1 MKRAGS
7 RRFRLFF
14 CVLHERV
21 LTDAAPRNCPGQRKS
36 HSRAPEARRETET
49 GKGDGIL
56 SSRRQRQAGMRN
68 RQKAGTVLILLQ
80 DQERAAPRRSH
91 AEEEAKTLPRR
102 AVLRF
107 RRENSAPLKI
117 RATVRRCEGR
127 ESSRGPSCPLFLRES
142 RYFFL
147 PKRPTTAAPGRPALP
162 GLTPPRTRAPSPKL
176 FSQALNGVPPSF
188 ILRMI
193 PPSPHLSTA

>member
-68 RQKAGTVLILLQ
+68 RQKAGTVLIFLQ
-80 DQERAAPRRSH
+80 DKERAAPRRSH

-117 RATVRRCEGR
+117 RPRCAGVRGGR
-127 ESSRGPSCPLFLRES
+127 V
-142 RYFFL
+142 
-147 PKRPTTAAPGRPALP
+147 PGALPALFSCGKAATFFCRNGP
-162 GLTPPRTRAPSPKL
+162 LLPRREGLPFPA
-176 FSQALNGVPPSF
+176 
-188 ILRMI
+188 
-193 PPSPHLSTA
+193 

>member
-68 RQKAGTVLILLQ
+68 RQKAGTVLIFLQ
-80 DQERAAPRRSH
+80 DKERAAPRRSH

-147 PKRPTTAAPGRPALP
+147 PKRPTTAAP
-162 GLTPPRTRAPSPKL
+162 RTRAPSPKL
-176 FSQALNGVPPSF
+176 FSQALNGVLPSF